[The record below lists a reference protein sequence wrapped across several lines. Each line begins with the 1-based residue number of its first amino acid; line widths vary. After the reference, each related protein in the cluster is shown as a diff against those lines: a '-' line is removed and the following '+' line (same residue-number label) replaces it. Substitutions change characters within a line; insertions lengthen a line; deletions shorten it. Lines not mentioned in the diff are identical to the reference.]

1 MSHVKKDRCPF
12 SNLFRYAA
20 YREYVGDLEQHV
32 SEFAL
37 QEGSPGRNGGFLGL
51 LSMLPLASQPH
62 ETTNSIIPKEC
73 KVFFKIRWGGWF
85 FVGRDRSFVL
95 FFVQLKNPPKTRG
108 LVQVMVEA
116 FWLSCNKPSRM
127 IRWLLKQHY
136 DPVGLECSPGSAF
149 CKCITIPNSSGVWKA
164 APKHFANPDG
174 FHPSGHGR
182 GFCQFFF
189 GTFFGLWHIFF

>member
-51 LSMLPLASQPH
+51 LSLFPLASQPH

-73 KVFFKIRWGGWF
+73 KVFFKIRWG
-85 FVGRDRSFVL
+85 RDRLFVL
-95 FFVQLKNPPKTRG
+95 FFMRLKNIPPKKHWG

-127 IRWLLKQHY
+127 IRWLFKQHY
-136 DPVGLECSPGSAF
+136 DPVGLEMFQGEVPFASVDL
-149 CKCITIPNSSGVWKA
+149 IPNSSGVWKV
-164 APKHFANPDG
+164 APKTL
-174 FHPSGHGR
+174 R
-182 GFCQFFF
+182 
-189 GTFFGLWHIFF
+189 